1 MKKFSY
7 VIFAGILYFSSS
19 ILHAIEVIEILGGK
33 ASQIPIAVMPFK
45 SFGTTTNIAKVNN
58 VIKGDLS
65 RSGLFYPLDTRG
77 VSSSPNSDKDVNF
90 SQWKS
95 LEAQF
100 LIIGRVD
107 SLQKEKEKVKVSWSL
122 IDIYK
127 QQTILS
133 GEYVGRKTQIRAI
146 GHKVSDKVYE
156 RLTGSKGVFHTK
168 IAFVEKYNNKKYK
181 LNISD
186 YDGYNVTSLLDSKMP
201 IISPRWSPDGKK
213 IAYVSFE
220 KEKPVIYIQ
229 EIATGKR
236 KLLANFKGNNS
247 APAWSP
253 DGKKLAIVL
262 TYNANSQIYLIN
274 ADGTDV
280 KRLVRSRAITTEPS
294 WSPDGKEIY
303 YTSNQGGGPQIYKF
317 NLEDS
322 EVSRVTFEGKYN
334 LYPSLSYDGKLLLY
348 LTQDQGK
355 FKVALQNLQSK
366 QVLKLTKGPLD
377 EAPVFAP
384 NGHMV
389 LFVFKDYG
397 KTTKIGTVSI
407 NGLKIDPLPLGSR
420 QVQEPAW
427 GPIKN

>member
-1 MKKFSY
+1 MNKFLQI
-7 VIFAGILYFSSS
+7 IFAGFIFFSSS
-19 ILHAIEVIEILGGK
+19 VLHALEVIEILGGK

-45 SFGTTTNIAKVNN
+45 SFGAQKAIGKINS
-58 VIKGDLS
+58 VIKSDLS
-65 RSGLFYPLDTRG
+65 RSGLFYALDTRG
-77 VSSSPNSDKDVNF
+77 VVAAPNSDKEVNF

-100 LIIGRVD
+100 LIIGRID
-107 SLQKEKEKVKVSWSL
+107 FLKKEKVKVSWSL
-122 IDIYK
+122 IDVYK
-127 QQTILS
+127 KQTVLS
-133 GEYVGRKTQIRAI
+133 GEYVGKEKQIRAI

-168 IAFVEKYNNKKYK
+168 IAFVEKYNNQKYK
-181 LNISD
+181 LNIAD
-186 YDGYNVTSLLDSKMP
+186 YDGYNITSLLDSKMP
-201 IISPRWSPDGKK
+201 IISPKWSPDGKK

-253 DGKKLAIVL
+253 DGKRLAIVL
-262 TYNANSQIYLIN
+262 TYSTNSQIYLIN
-274 ADGTDV
+274 ADGSDV
-280 KRLVRSRAITTEPS
+280 KRLIRSRSITTEPS

-317 NLEDS
+317 NLESS

-334 LYPSLSYDGKLLLY
+334 LYPSLSYDGKLLIY
-348 LTQDQGK
+348 LTQDQGN
-355 FKVALQNLQSK
+355 FKVALQNLQSN

-389 LFVFKDYG
+389 LFVYKDYG

-407 NGLKIDPLPLGSR
+407 NGLKIDPLPLGGR